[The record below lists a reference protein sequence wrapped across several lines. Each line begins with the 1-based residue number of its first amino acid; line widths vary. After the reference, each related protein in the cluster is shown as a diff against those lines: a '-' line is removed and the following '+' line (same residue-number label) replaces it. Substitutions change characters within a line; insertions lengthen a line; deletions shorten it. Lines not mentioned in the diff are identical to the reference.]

1 MDQMI
6 RILGVDPGLRHT
18 GWGVI
23 AMDGPRLTWIAHGVI
38 KPDTDAD
45 MADRLAEL
53 CVQLR
58 AVVEL
63 HAPNEAAIEETFV
76 NVNPRSTLLL
86 GQARG
91 AAMATLAG
99 AGLKVAEFAATK
111 VKQSVVGTGAA
122 DKTQVAFMVRRLL
135 PKAGEVKADAADAL
149 AVAICGAHHRPL
161 PPQKLAQQRQKA

>member
-23 AMDGPRLTWIAHGVI
+23 GMDGPRLTWIAHGVI
-38 KPDTDAD
+38 KPDTEAD

-58 AVVEL
+58 AIVEQ

-76 NVNPRSTLLL
+76 NINPRSTLLL

-111 VKQSVVGTGAA
+111 VKQSIVGTGAA

-161 PPQKLAQQRQKA
+161 PQQRLKA